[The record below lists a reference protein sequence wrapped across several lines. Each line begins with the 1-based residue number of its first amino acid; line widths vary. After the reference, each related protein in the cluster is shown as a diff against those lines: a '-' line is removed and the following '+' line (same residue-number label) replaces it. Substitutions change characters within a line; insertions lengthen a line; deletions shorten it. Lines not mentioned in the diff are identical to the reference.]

1 MTSAQYGP
9 GSGVIDTNHP
19 FRASMHFPTTG
30 STLRGINVTLTQS
43 SQQVQFWVGQGDD
56 LSEVYAALQR
66 GVAPGFSYWGS
77 ADGMD
82 WYDADDCQ
90 NDQAESEPAY
100 YYEWGMT
107 EGTDHFFSEPARFF
121 APVV

>member
-1 MTSAQYGP
+1 MTSTQYGP
-9 GSGVIDTNHP
+9 GSEVIDTNHP
-19 FRASMHFPTTG
+19 FQVSMHFPTNG
-30 STLRGINVTLTQS
+30 SSLQGINVTLTQVE
-43 SQQVQFWVGQGDD
+43 QVQFWVGQGDD

-66 GVAPGFSYWGS
+66 GISPGFSYWSS

-90 NDQAESEPAY
+90 DAQAQSESAY
-100 YYEWGMT
+100 YYEWGLT
-107 EGTDHFFSEPARFF
+107 EGTNHLIAEPARVF